1 MMEVTLE
8 QINDLFLKHSE
19 ILKKEFKIEI
29 EKAFA
34 KPKSIRITQKM
45 AYDIYGRT
53 KTINWRLQGLLK
65 AYKIGRTVEYEVAV
79 LDRLMENRQLIIK
92 H

>member
-1 MMEVTLE
+1 MELTIEKLE
-8 QINDLFLKHSE
+8 E
-19 ILKKEFKIEI
+19 ILLEHEERLIRQFKELLE
-29 EKAFA
+29 

-53 KTINWRLQGLLK
+53 KTVNWRSQGLLK

-79 LDRLMENRQLIIK
+79 LDELMKQRLLIIK
-92 H
+92 RK